1 MKSERVG
8 EDEDEVEITIDSG
21 AAKSV
26 WPRKKKGVRRQKIV
40 GRKPK
45 LQAANGT
52 EIAVDG
58 EAVLDFVV
66 GGRQGSMKFLDSDVK
81 KPLGAVSAM
90 EDEGNTVCFS
100 QKWGRFIENDETGER
115 IYFERKNNTYV
126 MKLKVK
132 TEANKGGQKKV
143 RREKK
148 REGMYEKPEEMEVH
162 ANDAAEDDE
171 KMARRV
177 ENGVEEKVVFRRR
190 MLD

>member
-1 MKSERVG
+1 M
-8 EDEDEVEITIDSG
+8 
-21 AAKSV
+21 
-26 WPRKKKGVRRQKIV
+26 

-90 EDEGNTVCFS
+90 EDEGNTVCFN

-148 REGMYEKPEEMEVH
+148 SEGMYEKPEEMEVH
-162 ANDAAEDDE
+162 ANDAVEDDE
-171 KMARRV
+171 EVARRI

>member
-1 MKSERVG
+1 MPKKVELGNRFEIFGIGEADEEDDEIGEVM

-58 EAVLDFVV
+58 EAVLEFVV
-66 GGRQGSMKFLDSDVK
+66 GGKQGSMKFLDSDVK

-100 QKWGRFIENDETGER
+100 QKWGRFIENDKTGER
-115 IYFERKNNTYV
+115 IYFERKSKTYV
-126 MKLKVK
+126 MKMKVK
-132 TEANKGGQKKV
+132 KRQESGQKKV
-143 RREKK
+143 VGKK
-148 REGMYEKPEEMEVH
+148 SEGMYEKRGDGGGCE
-162 ANDAAEDDE
+162 
-171 KMARRV
+171 R
-177 ENGVEEKVVFRRR
+177 
-190 MLD
+190 

>member
-1 MKSERVG
+1 
-8 EDEDEVEITIDSG
+8 
-21 AAKSV
+21 
-26 WPRKKKGVRRQKIV
+26 V

-58 EAVLDFVV
+58 EAVLDFMV
-66 GGRQGSMKFLDSDVK
+66 GGKQGSMKFLDSDVK

-100 QKWGRFIENDETGER
+100 QKWGRFIEDDKTGER
-115 IYFERKNNTYV
+115 IYFGRKNGTYV

-132 TEANKGGQKKV
+132 KEAKTNGQKKASP
-143 RREKK
+143 EKK
-148 REGMYEKPEEMEVH
+148 SDGMYEKTEEMEVD
-162 ANDAAEDDE
+162 ANDVMEDDE
-171 KMARRV
+171 EMARRV
-177 ENGVEEKVVFRRR
+177 ENGVEERVVFRRR